1 MATTEQ
7 RSIISSNH
15 LYDRYH
21 VKLAFRDRLHGG
33 IPKNKELLDGWI
45 KASTGYEDEIQ
56 KGLVEEA
63 KQQMLDEVSER
74 SWNGFYREPEKGIY
88 VETRQIKAMFKECAT
103 VLQITKK
110 KLGSKQIFQHAFF
123 VDAVDGGKR
132 VYVGKQKEDGREEG
146 PIHIMTAQG
155 PRTALKRVDYVENVV
170 LEFYVRV
177 LKTAAQE
184 NRHIG
189 EDDMRQ
195 MLALAQDNGFGADR
209 SQGNG
214 TFDVVA
220 FEKLEE
226 EAVEG
231 SKKPGKKAAA

>member
-1 MATTEQ
+1 MAPT
-7 RSIISSNH
+7 SVISSDH

-21 VKLAFRDRLHGG
+21 VRLAFRDRLHGG
-33 IPKNKELLDGWI
+33 VPKNKELIDGWI
-45 KASTGYEDEIQ
+45 KASTGYEDEVQ

-63 KQQMLDEVSER
+63 KQQMLDEVAER
-74 SWNGFYREPEKGIY
+74 SWNGFYRCPENGIY

-103 VLQITKK
+103 VLGITKN

-123 VDAVDGGKR
+123 VDAIDGGKR
-132 VYVGKQKEDGREEG
+132 VYVGKDKPDGVEEG
-146 PIHIMTAQG
+146 PIHVMTAQG
-155 PRTALKRVDYVENVV
+155 PRTALKRVDYVQDVE

-184 NRHIG
+184 KRHIG
-189 EDDMRQ
+189 EDDMKQ

-214 TFDVVA
+214 TFNVVE
-220 FEKLEE
+220 FVKLEE
-226 EAVEG
+226 SEVPA
-231 SKKPGKKAAA
+231 SKKSSKRDAA